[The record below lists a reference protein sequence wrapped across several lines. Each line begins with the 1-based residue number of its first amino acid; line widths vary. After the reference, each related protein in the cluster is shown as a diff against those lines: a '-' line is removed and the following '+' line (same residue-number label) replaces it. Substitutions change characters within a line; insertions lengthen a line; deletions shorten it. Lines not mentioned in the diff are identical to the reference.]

1 MIINPSH
8 AITKFFSQY
17 KRPVSLAIEPNKI
30 TNPTGRGVVGG
41 ALNEG
46 GKEVFETELFLHLNM
61 LLGKK
66 KGGKLILLNL
76 SIKTNLGFFFQV
88 RYLPSSHFCQ

>member
-17 KRPVSLAIEPNKI
+17 KHPVSLAIEPNKI

-46 GKEVFETELFLHLNM
+46 GKEVFETALFAPQYVA
-61 LLGKK
+61 GAG
-66 KGGKLILLNL
+66 KGGPPGGN
-76 SIKTNLGFFFQV
+76 
-88 RYLPSSHFCQ
+88 

>member
-17 KRPVSLAIEPNKI
+17 KHPVSLAIEPNKI

-41 ALNEG
+41 ARNEG
-46 GKEVFETELFLHLNM
+46 GKEVFETALFCTSICCW
-61 LLGKK
+61 GRE
-66 KGGKLILLNL
+66 KGGN
-76 SIKTNLGFFFQV
+76 
-88 RYLPSSHFCQ
+88 